1 MRKSLCRVASLLLL
15 ISTNITFGANEETNP
30 GFLFDAHVTLDQT
43 CIRAIEKAQIWLA
56 ATQHADGS
64 WNSRYGNNN
73 VGVNSYAI
81 LALMVGG
88 DVPGEGKYSKN
99 IGLGI
104 QYLLNMQQ
112 ASGLIC
118 SKKPRGAMY
127 EHALA
132 TLVLSEVYG
141 MSSNPRLRIALIKAI
156 NLIVATQDTGGGWRY
171 NPKIEPGDISITVM
185 QVMALRSAAEAGI
198 YIPKDTMDLALVFIR
213 GCYIKDEHGFGY
225 TGPGGGAAFP
235 RTAAGVVSLQTLGLQ
250 EDPIIPQAINF
261 IMKNGFDSKEKT
273 FHESNFYWYGHYYS
287 SVALYHY
294 GGKQWKS
301 YYPRIKK
308 KILSNWKPPARYQG
322 TLATAWGVMILGVP
336 YRYLPIYQ
344 R

>member
-1 MRKSLCRVASLLLL
+1 MKKILLCTIASLLLL
-15 ISTNITFGANEETNP
+15 ISTNRTFGAEQEIKP
-30 GFLFDAHVTLDQT
+30 GFLFDAHVTLDQN
-43 CIRAIEKAQIWLA
+43 CIQAIEKAQAWLA
-56 ATQHADGS
+56 ETQHSDGS

-73 VGVNSYAI
+73 VGVNSYVI

-104 QYLLNMQQ
+104 QYLLNQQ
-112 ASGLIC
+112 NSSGLIY
-118 SKKPRGAMY
+118 SNKPRGAMY

-132 TLVLSEVYG
+132 TLALSEVYG
-141 MSSNPRLRIALIKAI
+141 MSSNPRLRTALIKAI
-156 NLIVATQDTGGGWRY
+156 NLIVSTQDTGGGWRY
-171 NPKIEPGDISITVM
+171 QPKIEPGDISITVM

-198 YIPKDTMDLALVFIR
+198 YVPKETMDRAIIFIK
-213 GCYIKDEHGFGY
+213 GCFNQDSHGFGY
-225 TGPGGGAAFP
+225 TGKGGAAFP

-250 EDPIIPQAINF
+250 ADPIIPQAIDY
-261 IMKNGFDSKEKT
+261 IMKNGFTKQG
-273 FHESNFYWYGHYYS
+273 NYWYGHYYA

-294 GGKQWKS
+294 GGDQWKS

-308 KILSNWKPPARYQG
+308 KILSDWAANTRYQG